1 MNFPLYIAKRY
12 LRSKSNQNAVN
23 IINFITF
30 LVIVIGSAALF
41 IVLSA
46 FAGLKTFSLSFSNT
60 FDPDLK
66 ALPTTGKYFSITTD
80 EENELKNVPGLVNY
94 SKELEERA
102 YLTFKEKSCIA
113 YIKGI
118 DENYRAVT
126 GVDSTLYFGNWGEM
140 EYNGVM
146 GIGIYNQLGVPIDNY
161 RNPMTVLVP
170 KPGKGS
176 LAPQGLNA
184 SKPYNQLSLVLS
196 GVYAV
201 EENLD
206 KKYVFAQLPLVQ
218 ELLERDSTQIS
229 GVNFKLN
236 GEASVDEVKSSINTI
251 LGDKVFVLT
260 RQEQN
265 STLHRMLKTENLAT
279 YLIFTLV
286 LIIALFNVVGAII
299 MMILDKQQNSKTLF
313 SLGTTLKEL
322 RRIYFIQGLLVTSLG
337 GLIGVLIGSLLI
349 ASQLAFSWLKIT
361 PSLAYPVEYNL
372 MNVLLVLATIVVLG
386 FISSKIA
393 SSRITKKLIMD

>member
-1 MNFPLYIAKRY
+1 MNFPVYIAKRY
-12 LRSKSNQNAVN
+12 LRSKSSQNAVN

-41 IVLSA
+41 VVLSA

-66 ALPTTGKYFSITTD
+66 ATASIGKHFSLTPDQENDLAKLPG
-80 EENELKNVPGLVNY
+80 VVNY
-94 SKELEERA
+94 SKELEEKV
-102 YLTFKEKSCIA
+102 YLTYKEKSFFPF
-113 YIKGI
+113 IKGI
-118 DENYRAVT
+118 DASYRAVT
-126 GVDSTLYFGNWGEM
+126 GVDSTLYFGTWGNM
-140 EYNGVM
+140 EYSAVM

-161 RNPMTVLVP
+161 RNPMTVLAP

-176 LAPQGLNA
+176 FSQQGFN
-184 SKPYNQLSLVLS
+184 SKPYNQLSLVVS

-201 EENLD
+201 EEHLD

-218 ELLERDSTQIS
+218 KLLEKDSTEIS
-229 GVNFKLN
+229 GINFKLD
-236 GEASVDEVKSSINTI
+236 GSVPVDDVKNSIKSVM
-251 LGDKVFVLT
+251 GDTVLILT

-265 STLHRMLKTENLAT
+265 GTLHRMLNTENLAT

-313 SLGTTLKEL
+313 SLGTTIKEL
-322 RRIYFIQGLLVTSLG
+322 RKIYFVQGLLVTSLG
-337 GLIGVLIGSLLI
+337 GFIGVLIGSLLI

-361 PSLAYPVEYNL
+361 PSLAYPVEYNI
-372 MNVLLVLATIVVLG
+372 MNVILVLATIVVLG
-386 FISSKIA
+386 FVSSKIA
-393 SSRITKKLIMD
+393 SSRITKKLITA

>member
-12 LRSKSNQNAVN
+12 LRSKSSQNAVN

-41 IVLSA
+41 VVLSA

-66 ALPTTGKYFSITTD
+66 ATAAIGKHFSLTPDQENDLAKLPG
-80 EENELKNVPGLVNY
+80 VVNY
-94 SKELEERA
+94 SKELEEKV
-102 YLTFKEKSCIA
+102 YLTYKEKSFFPF
-113 YIKGI
+113 IKGV
-118 DENYRAVT
+118 DANYRTVT
-126 GVDSTLYFGNWGEM
+126 EVDSALYFGTWGDI
-140 EYNGVM
+140 EYSAVM

-161 RNPMTVLVP
+161 RNPMTVLAP

-176 LAPQGLNA
+176 FSQQGFN

-201 EENLD
+201 EEHLD

-218 ELLERDSTQIS
+218 KLLEKDSTEIS
-229 GVNFKLN
+229 GINFKLD
-236 GEASVDEVKSSINTI
+236 GSVPVDEVKNSIKTV
-251 LGDKVFVLT
+251 LGDTVLVLT

-265 STLHRMLKTENLAT
+265 GTLHRMLNTENLAT

-313 SLGTTLKEL
+313 SLGTTIKDL

-337 GLIGVLIGSLLI
+337 GFIGVLIGSLLI

-361 PSLAYPVEYNL
+361 HSLAYPVEYNI
-372 MNVLLVLATIVVLG
+372 MNVFLVLTTIVVLG

-393 SSRITKKLIMD
+393 SSRITKKLIAA

>member
-12 LRSKSNQNAVN
+12 LRSKSSQNAVN

-41 IVLSA
+41 VVLSA

-66 ALPTTGKYFSITTD
+66 ATASIGKHFSLTPDQENDLAKLTG
-80 EENELKNVPGLVNY
+80 VVNY
-94 SKELEERA
+94 SKELEEKV
-102 YLTFKEKSCIA
+102 YLTYKEKSFFPF
-113 YIKGI
+113 IKGI
-118 DENYRAVT
+118 DASYRAVT
-126 GVDSTLYFGNWGEM
+126 GVDSTLYFGTWGNM
-140 EYNGVM
+140 EYSAVM

-161 RNPMTVLVP
+161 RNPMTVLAP

-176 LAPQGLNA
+176 FSQQGFN
-184 SKPYNQLSLVLS
+184 SKPYNQLSLVVS

-201 EENLD
+201 EEHLD

-218 ELLERDSTQIS
+218 KLLEKDSTEIS
-229 GVNFKLN
+229 GINFKLD
-236 GEASVDEVKSSINTI
+236 GSVPVDDVKNSIKSVM
-251 LGDKVFVLT
+251 GDTVLILT

-265 STLHRMLKTENLAT
+265 GTLHRMLNTENLAT

-313 SLGTTLKEL
+313 SLGTTIKEL
-322 RRIYFIQGLLVTSLG
+322 RKIYFVQGLLVTSLG
-337 GLIGVLIGSLLI
+337 GFIGVLIGSLLI

-361 PSLAYPVEYNL
+361 PSLAYPVEYNI
-372 MNVLLVLATIVVLG
+372 MNVILVLATIVVLG
-386 FISSKIA
+386 FVSSKIA
-393 SSRITKKLIMD
+393 SSRITKKLITA

>member
-1 MNFPLYIAKRY
+1 MNFPFYIAKRY
-12 LRSKSNQNAVN
+12 LVSKSSQNAIN

-41 IVLSA
+41 VVLSA
-46 FAGLKTFSLSFSNT
+46 FAGLKTFSLSFTNT

-66 ALPTTGKYFSITTD
+66 AIPATGKYFSFTD
-80 EENELKNVPGLVNY
+80 GDTNALQSVNGIANY

-102 YLTFKEKSCIA
+102 YLTFRDKSCIA

-118 DENYRAVT
+118 DENYRSVT
-126 GVDSTLYFGNWGEM
+126 GVDSTLYFGNWGVNEL
-140 EYNGVM
+140 NAVL
-146 GIGIYNQLGVPIDNY
+146 GIGIYNQLAVPLNNY
-161 RNPMTVLVP
+161 QSPLTVLVP

-176 LAPQGLNA
+176 ITQQ
-184 SKPYNQLSLVLS
+184 SKPYNQLNVSVS
-196 GVYAV
+196 GVYSL

-206 KKYVFAQLPLVQ
+206 KKYAFTELPLVQ
-218 ELLERDSTQIS
+218 ALLEKDSTQIS
-229 GVNFKLN
+229 GVNFKLAD
-236 GEASVDEVKSSINTI
+236 GADLDEVQKGISNA
-251 LGDKVFVLT
+251 LGNKVLVLT
-260 RQEQN
+260 RQQLN
-265 STLHRMLKTENLAT
+265 GTLHRMLNTENLAT

-313 SLGTTLKEL
+313 SLGATIKEL
-322 RRIYFIQGLLVTSLG
+322 RRVYFIQGLLVTSLG

-349 ASQLAFSWLKIT
+349 LSQMMFGWLKIT
-361 PSLAYPVEYNL
+361 PSLAYPVEYDFMNL
-372 MNVLLVLATIVVLG
+372 LLVLATIVVLG

-393 SSRITKKLIMD
+393 SSRITRKLIAI

>member
-1 MNFPLYIAKRY
+1 MNFPFYIAKRY
-12 LRSKSNQNAVN
+12 LRSKSSQNAVN

-46 FAGLKTFSLSFSNT
+46 FAGLKTFSLSFTNT

-66 ALPTTGKYFSITTD
+66 ALPITGKHFSITAT
-80 EENELKNVPGLVNY
+80 EESALQNIDGLANY

-102 YLTFKEKSCIA
+102 YLTFRERSCIA
-113 YIKGI
+113 YIKGV
-118 DENYRAVT
+118 DSNYRSVT
-126 GVDSTLYFGNWGEM
+126 GVDSTLYFGNWGVM
-140 EYNGVM
+140 EYNGVL
-146 GIGIYNQLGVPIDNY
+146 GIGIYNLLGVPIDNY
-161 RNPMTVLVP
+161 QTPLTALVP

-176 LAPQGLNA
+176 LSQLGLN
-184 SKPYNQLSLVLS
+184 SKPYNELPLVIS
-196 GVYAV
+196 GVYAI

-218 ELLERDSTQIS
+218 SLLEKDSTQVS
-229 GVNFKLN
+229 GINFKLS
-236 GEASVDEVKSSINTI
+236 GEAPLEKVRTAIKTT
-251 LGDKVFVLT
+251 LGNKVLVLD

-265 STLHRMLKTENLAT
+265 GTLYRMLNTENLAT

-299 MMILDKQQNSKTLF
+299 MLILDKQQNSKTLF
-313 SLGTTLKEL
+313 SLGVTIKEL
-322 RRIYFIQGLLVTSLG
+322 RRIYFTQGILVTSFG
-337 GLIGVLIGSLLI
+337 GLIGVLLGSLLV
-349 ASQLAFSWLKIT
+349 ASQLLFGWLKIT
-361 PSLAYPVEYNL
+361 PSLAYPVEYNI
-372 MNVLLVLATIVVLG
+372 MNLFVVLATIVVLG

-393 SSRITKKLIMD
+393 SSRINRKLIEA

>member
-1 MNFPLYIAKRY
+1 MNFSFYIAKRY
-12 LRSKSNQNAVN
+12 LRSKSSQNAVN

-41 IVLSA
+41 VVLSA
-46 FAGLKTFSLSFSNT
+46 FAGLKTFSLSFTNT

-66 ALPTTGKYFSITTD
+66 AFPTTGKYFSISKS
-80 EENELKNVPGLVNY
+80 EEDALQNVEGLANY

-102 YLTFKEKSCIA
+102 YMTFREKSCIA
-113 YIKGI
+113 YIKGV
-118 DENYRAVT
+118 DNNYRSVT
-126 GVDSTLYFGNWGEM
+126 GVDSTLYFGNWGVM
-140 EYNGVM
+140 EYNGVA

-161 RNPMTVLVP
+161 QSPMTVLVP
-170 KPGKGS
+170 KPGEGS
-176 LAPQGLNA
+176 FSQQSLN
-184 SKPYNQLSLVLS
+184 SKPYNELPIVLS

-206 KKYVFAQLPLVQ
+206 KKYVIAQLPLVQ
-218 ELLERDSTQIS
+218 ALLEKDSTQIS
-229 GVNFKLN
+229 GINFKLK
-236 GEASVDEVKSSINTI
+236 EQSSLDEVKNKIGSI
-251 LGDKVFVLT
+251 LGDKVLLLN

-265 STLHRMLKTENLAT
+265 GTLYRMLNTENLAT

-313 SLGTTLKEL
+313 SLGATIKEL
-322 RRIYFIQGLLVTSLG
+322 RAIYFTQGLLVTTLG

-349 ASQLAFSWLKIT
+349 GSQLAFGWLKIT
-361 PSLAYPVEYNL
+361 PSLAYPVEYNV
-372 MNVLLVLATIVVLG
+372 MNLVIVLATIVVLG
-386 FISSKIA
+386 FVSSKIA
-393 SSRITKKLIMD
+393 SSRINQRLISA

>member
-1 MNFPLYIAKRY
+1 MNFPFYIAKRY
-12 LRSKSNQNAVN
+12 LRSKSSQNAVN

-41 IVLSA
+41 VVLSA

-66 ALPTTGKYFSITTD
+66 ALPVTGKHFSISP
-80 EENELKNVPGLVNY
+80 EQENSLRTINGLANY

-102 YLTFKEKSCIA
+102 YLTFREKSSIA

-118 DENYRAVT
+118 DANYRSVT
-126 GVDSTLYFGNWGEM
+126 GVDSTLYFGSWGNM

-146 GIGIYNQLGVPIDNY
+146 GIGIYNLLGVPIDNY
-161 RNPMTVLVP
+161 QTPMTVLVP
-170 KPGKGS
+170 KPGTGS
-176 LAPQGLNA
+176 ISQQGLSA
-184 SKPYNQLSLVLS
+184 KPYNELPLVVS

-218 ELLERDSTQIS
+218 ALLEKDSSQVS
-229 GVNFKLN
+229 GINFKLN
-236 GEASVDEVKSSINTI
+236 GEVASEKVKNEIKTV
-251 LGDKVFVLT
+251 LGDIVLVLN

-265 STLHRMLKTENLAT
+265 STLYRMLNTENLAT

-286 LIIALFNVVGAII
+286 LVIALFNVVGAII

-313 SLGTTLKEL
+313 SLGATIPEL
-322 RRIYFIQGLLVTSLG
+322 RRVYFIQGLLVTSLG
-337 GLIGVLIGSLLI
+337 GLIGVLIGSLLVG
-349 ASQLAFSWLKIT
+349 SQLAFSWLKIT
-361 PSLAYPVEYNL
+361 PSLAYPVEYNI
-372 MNVLLVLATIVVLG
+372 MNVLLVLGTIVVLG

-393 SSRITKKLIMD
+393 SSSISKRLVTA

>member
-12 LRSKSNQNAVN
+12 LRSKSSQNAVN

-66 ALPTTGKYFSITTD
+66 ASPTTGKHFSISAED
-80 EENELKNVPGLVNY
+80 ESALEEIEGLANF

-102 YLTFKEKSCIA
+102 YLTYKEKSTIA
-113 YIKGI
+113 YIKGV

-126 GVDSTLYFGNWGEM
+126 GVDSTLIFGNWGSDVN
-140 EYNGVM
+140 NGVI
-146 GIGIYNQLGVPIDNY
+146 GIGIYNLLGVPMNN
-161 RNPMTVLVP
+161 RTAMEVLVP
-170 KPGKGS
+170 KPGEGS
-176 LAPQGLNA
+176 LSQQGFN
-184 SKPYNQLSLVLS
+184 SKPYDDLSLVVS

-201 EENLD
+201 EESLD
-206 KKYVFAQLPLVQ
+206 KKYVFAHLPLVQ
-218 ELLERDSTQIS
+218 ELLQKDNTEVS
-229 GVNFKLN
+229 GINFKLMDN
-236 GEASVDEVKSSINTI
+236 ASPDEVRNSINAV
-251 LGDKVFVLT
+251 LGEKASVLT
-260 RQEQN
+260 RREQN
-265 STLHRMLKTENLAT
+265 TSLYRMLNTENLAT

-313 SLGTTLKEL
+313 SLGTTIKEL
-322 RRIYFIQGLLVTSLG
+322 RRIYFIQGLLVTSFG
-337 GLIGVLIGSLLI
+337 GLIGVALGSLLI
-349 ASQLAFSWLKIT
+349 GSQLAFGWLKIT
-361 PSLAYPVEYNL
+361 PSLAYPVEFNVINL
-372 MNVLLVLATIVVLG
+372 LIVIGTIVVLG
-386 FISSKIA
+386 VISSKIA
-393 SSRITKKLIMD
+393 SSRITEKLISA

>member
-66 ALPTTGKYFSITTD
+66 ALPSAGKYFSITSD
-80 EENELKNVPGLVNY
+80 EETALENVPGLANY

-184 SKPYNQLSLVLS
+184 SKPYNQVSLVLS

-236 GEASVDEVKSSINTI
+236 EGASVEEVKSSIKSI

-313 SLGTTLKEL
+313 SLGTTLKQL

-372 MNVLLVLATIVVLG
+372 MNVLLVLATIVILG

-393 SSRITKKLIMD
+393 SSRINKKLIMD

>member
-1 MNFPLYIAKRY
+1 LNFPLYIAKRY
-12 LRSKSNQNAVN
+12 LRSKSSQNAVN

-66 ALPTTGKYFSITTD
+66 ASPSIGKHFTISPD
-80 EENELKNVPGLVNY
+80 EESELGQIEGLANF

-102 YLTFKEKSCIA
+102 YLTYKEKSTIA
-113 YIKGI
+113 YIKGV

-126 GVDSTLYFGNWGEM
+126 GVDSTLIFGNWGSDV
-140 EYNGVM
+140 YNGVI
-146 GIGIYNQLGVPIDNY
+146 GIGIYNLLGVPINN
-161 RNPMTVLVP
+161 RTAMEVLVP
-170 KPGKGS
+170 KPGEGS
-176 LAPQGLNA
+176 FSQQGFNP
-184 SKPYNQLSLVLS
+184 KPYDDLALVVS

-201 EENLD
+201 EESLD
-206 KKYVFAQLPLVQ
+206 KKYVFSRLPLVQ
-218 ELLERDSTQIS
+218 ELLQKDSTEVS
-229 GVNFKLN
+229 GINFKLTD
-236 GEASVDEVKSSINTI
+236 GASPDAVRNSISEV
-251 LGDKVFVLT
+251 LGDKVYVLT
-260 RQEQN
+260 RREQN
-265 STLHRMLKTENLAT
+265 TSLYRMLNTENLAT

-299 MMILDKQQNSKTLF
+299 MMILDKQQNSKTLY
-313 SLGTTLKEL
+313 SLGTTIKEL
-322 RRIYFIQGLLVTSLG
+322 RRIYFIQGLLVTSFG

-349 ASQLAFSWLKIT
+349 GSQLAFGWLKIT
-361 PSLAYPVEYNL
+361 PSLAYPVEFDVINL
-372 MNVLLVLATIVVLG
+372 LIVIGTIVVLG

-393 SSRITKKLIMD
+393 SSRISEKLISA

>member
-12 LRSKSNQNAVN
+12 LRSKSSQNAVN

-66 ALPTTGKYFSITTD
+66 ASPSIGKHFTISPD
-80 EENELKNVPGLVNY
+80 EELELSQIEGLASF

-102 YLTFKEKSCIA
+102 YLTYKEKSTIA
-113 YIKGI
+113 YIKGV

-126 GVDSTLYFGNWGEM
+126 GVDSTLIFGNWGSDV
-140 EYNGVM
+140 YNGVI
-146 GIGIYNQLGVPIDNY
+146 GIGIYNLLGVPMNN
-161 RNPMTVLVP
+161 RTAMEVLVP
-170 KPGKGS
+170 KPGEGS
-176 LAPQGLNA
+176 FSQQGFNA
-184 SKPYNQLSLVLS
+184 KPYDELALVVS

-201 EENLD
+201 EESLD
-206 KKYVFAQLPLVQ
+206 KKYVFARLPLVQ
-218 ELLERDSTQIS
+218 ELLQKDSTQVS
-229 GVNFKLN
+229 GINFKLTEN
-236 GEASVDEVKSSINTI
+236 TSPDEVKASISNL
-251 LGDKVFVLT
+251 LGDKVSVLT
-260 RQEQN
+260 RREQN
-265 STLHRMLKTENLAT
+265 TSLYRMLNTENLAT

-313 SLGTTLKEL
+313 SLGTTIKEL
-322 RRIYFIQGLLVTSLG
+322 RRIYFIQGLLVTSFG

-349 ASQLAFSWLKIT
+349 GSQLAFGWLKIT
-361 PSLAYPVEYNL
+361 PSLAYPVEFNIINL
-372 MNVLLVLATIVVLG
+372 LIVIGTIVVLG
-386 FISSKIA
+386 VISSKIA
-393 SSRITKKLIMD
+393 SSRITKKLISA

>member
-1 MNFPLYIAKRY
+1 M
-12 LRSKSNQNAVN
+12 N

-46 FAGLKTFSLSFSNT
+46 FAGLKTFSLSFTNT

-66 ALPTTGKYFSITTD
+66 ASPITGKHFSISP
-80 EENELKNVPGLVNY
+80 EKEKELRNIAGLANY

-102 YLTFKEKSCIA
+102 YLTFREKSCIA

-118 DENYRAVT
+118 DGNYRSVT
-126 GVDSTLYFGNWGEM
+126 GVDSTLYFGNWGVT

-146 GIGIYNQLGVPIDNY
+146 GIGIYNLLGVPIDNY
-161 RNPMTVLVP
+161 RTPMTVLVP

-176 LAPQGLNA
+176 FTQQGLSTA
-184 SKPYNQLSLVLS
+184 KPYNELPIVVS

-206 KKYVFAQLPLVQ
+206 KKYLFAQLPLVQ
-218 ELLERDSTQIS
+218 ALLEKDSTTVS
-229 GVNFKLN
+229 GINFKLST
-236 GEASVDEVKSSINTI
+236 EASLEDARETI
-251 LGDKVFVLT
+251 KNVLGDKVLVLT

-265 STLHRMLKTENLAT
+265 STLYRMLNTENLAT

-313 SLGTTLKEL
+313 SLGATIKEL
-322 RRIYFIQGLLVTSLG
+322 RIIYFTQGLLVTSLG
-337 GLIGVLIGSLLI
+337 GFIGVLIGSLLVI
-349 ASQLAFSWLKIT
+349 SQLQFSWIKIT

-372 MNVLLVLATIVVLG
+372 MNVIVVLTTIVILG

-393 SSRITKKLIMD
+393 SSRISRKLIEA

>member
-1 MNFPLYIAKRY
+1 MNFPFYIAKRY
-12 LRSKSNQNAVN
+12 LRSKSSQNAVN

-46 FAGLKTFSLSFSNT
+46 FAGLKTFSLSFTNT

-66 ALPTTGKYFSITTD
+66 ALPTTGKHFSISED
-80 EENELKNVPGLVNY
+80 EENAMRNINGLADY

-102 YLTFKEKSCIA
+102 YLTFREKSCIA

-118 DENYRAVT
+118 DDNYRSVT
-126 GVDSTLYFGNWGEM
+126 GVDSTLYFGNWGVM

-146 GIGIYNQLGVPIDNY
+146 GIGIYNLLGVPIDNY
-161 RNPMTVLVP
+161 QTPMTVLVP

-176 LAPQGLNA
+176 LSQQGLNT
-184 SKPYNQLSLVLS
+184 KPYNELPLVVS

-218 ELLERDSTQIS
+218 ALLEKDSTQVS
-229 GVNFKLN
+229 GINFKLDGN
-236 GEASVDEVKSSINTI
+236 VTSENVKADIKSIF
-251 LGDKVFVLT
+251 GDKVLVLD

-265 STLHRMLKTENLAT
+265 STLYRMLNTENLAT

-313 SLGTTLKEL
+313 SLGATIKEL
-322 RRIYFIQGLLVTSLG
+322 RRVYFIQGLLVTSLG
-337 GLIGVLIGSLLI
+337 GFIGVLIGSLLI
-349 ASQLAFSWLKIT
+349 GSQLAFNWLKIT
-361 PSLAYPVEYNL
+361 PSLPYPVEYNI
-372 MNVLLVLATIVVLG
+372 MNVLVVLATIVVLG

-393 SSRITKKLIMD
+393 SSRITKRLIAA